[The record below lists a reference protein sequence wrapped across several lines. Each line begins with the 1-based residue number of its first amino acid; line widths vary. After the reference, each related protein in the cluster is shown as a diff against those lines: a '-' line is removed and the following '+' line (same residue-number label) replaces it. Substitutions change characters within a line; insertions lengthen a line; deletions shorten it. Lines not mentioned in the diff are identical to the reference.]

1 MKITEL
7 YNINKL
13 NLNFEEIIIDANQLR
28 INSYEWHVTILIV
41 IIEFILLSF
50 NDIKKVPK
58 SFINQISII
67 RKKIG
72 EIKDKDLEKDKIK
85 IFNYVRNAILSL
97 NYIFKFEK
105 DEKVLFE
112 NCEIID
118 NISKYFEINI
128 MFNLDII
135 KLPLVM
141 IQVYLNLI
149 NFESF
154 WFKFDEEKIEVN
166 NDNDDKGEKNYKNI
180 FLNFFNAFKKISN
193 ETSNEIKDLIRTEF
207 EDYRENQEYLIKI
220 FPFLKNS
227 DFNFESELILSE
239 LIDFHKDYHKLM
251 KKLFTF
257 NKLWSDKK
265 LFFTEEKK
273 KKYLKY
279 KSINYYTKNYLK
291 PFLFPDLD
299 YKYSYPKFTKFK
311 IDKDLYIEEEN
322 TDEYNFNLECQEFD
336 NFNINYEENILKKI
350 EDNPTIIS
358 FDVCMVKR
366 THHVKGKLFVFSDNK
381 SLIKKIKF
389 YSYPPNIAI
398 KIPGCNT
405 YNKKIKDKINE
416 ENSNCF
422 GSIFKCPEKDMNT
435 KIEINIK
442 DIRMILRKIYF
453 YRKSAVEI
461 FTKNKSYFFN
471 FSHKT
476 SKEKNCEDFTNL
488 FACFISEFYPIGI
501 KTEKKK
507 VEIIGYSR
515 QFESLLKNYNEKDYD
530 VSKKGNKFISSL
542 IEHWTYNEDD
552 IEFSTLDF
560 LIYLN
565 LLSNRSYNDIFQY
578 PVFPVL
584 FFYDLVDGNTF
595 NIVERKLDNH
605 IGFQDVT
612 EESKKRKNL
621 IKTTYL
627 NSVKEFQEEEDEEEA
642 ENIEIPSYFSTH
654 YSNDFYICNFLV
666 RVFPFSFLSIE
677 QQGVGFDDPNRLFFA
692 IENTFYNMSRIKS
705 DLREL
710 IPELFYFPEIFWN
723 LNKLNFHKRTNGDSI
738 DDVQMPQNI
747 SNIGEENSFNI
758 NLNYKYEKSNY
769 YKTFI
774 FLEKMRNFLE
784 SKNTDIISWIKIIF
798 GPKQKYKNNKKE
810 DLYFRN
816 ESYLDYTDNKN
827 NEFKLFR
834 KNKILMSSV
843 EFGITPMQTV
853 FEEDINK
860 RKNKN
865 IIYNS
870 SFKDN
875 KKLFERMC
883 KIIINKIKN
892 KTNDD
897 NDIYLI
903 NDTRKKF
910 KSIENNLIK
919 YPEIYISYIYKKKS
933 IKINGYKTGKIEF
946 LKLKENKNY
955 YLISEFFDHKDEIIH
970 INYNSRLNMICSSSK
985 DGLLNVYILPNKLL
999 TTIKNPNK
1007 HFFDLIFLASNPF
1020 PSIIALEFES
1030 GNIFSYTIN
1039 GFKIKEENIFN
1050 LLGKNKNDKTDL
1062 YVSSYFNENGG
1073 TFKDRLIFIEYDA
1086 TRNDNIYKCHLIK
1099 VPLFGEEE
1107 GKTIDIRVK

>member
-1 MKITEL
+1 MDVKEDMNKNEIKTKLRNENDINNIGNYLFGKTKNIPVPLLKENLYYFFSNKNIYNEKGTKIKSQEDYLALLNILSEYIKDGNEFILLYFKKINIDLIKILFNGYISLNINDITNKEFALKVIKDIILLFFSNDLFYLIYNKLSKIFRRFNLIEDKEKLFNKFCNLFDLWKLIYNIDNREKINSNFFSLIGQNVIFLVYLNKYKIKDFNIQIDFEENFSNINLNNNELINISSFDSEPKVFKFKDIIKENKEKLISSKIYNDILYEDIQYYGGMESFIPIIKIIKYFISAFKENEDIIQKLNEILINIIKQIIQFIFYSKINFENFKNILVPLLSALAEINQVIPPNMKNNLYSNSIFSLLYIIIISSSLPFAIKKSYMKITEL

-13 NLNFEEIIIDANQLR
+13 NLNFEEIIIDVNKLR

-85 IFNYVRNAILSL
+85 IFNYVRNSILSL

-128 MFNLDII
+128 MYNLDII

-154 WFKFDEEKIEVN
+154 WFKFDEEKIEMI
-166 NDNDDKGEKNYKNI
+166 NDNDDKDEKNYKNI

-299 YKYSYPKFTKFK
+299 YKYSYPKFSKFK

-515 QFESLLKNYNEKDYD
+515 QFE
-530 VSKKGNKFISSL
+530 
-542 IEHWTYNEDD
+542 
-552 IEFSTLDF
+552 
-560 LIYLN
+560 
-565 LLSNRSYNDIFQY
+565 
-578 PVFPVL
+578 
-584 FFYDLVDGNTF
+584 
-595 NIVERKLDNH
+595 
-605 IGFQDVT
+605 
-612 EESKKRKNL
+612 
-621 IKTTYL
+621 
-627 NSVKEFQEEEDEEEA
+627 
-642 ENIEIPSYFSTH
+642 
-654 YSNDFYICNFLV
+654 
-666 RVFPFSFLSIE
+666 
-677 QQGVGFDDPNRLFFA
+677 
-692 IENTFYNMSRIKS
+692 
-705 DLREL
+705 
-710 IPELFYFPEIFWN
+710 
-723 LNKLNFHKRTNGDSI
+723 
-738 DDVQMPQNI
+738 
-747 SNIGEENSFNI
+747 
-758 NLNYKYEKSNY
+758 
-769 YKTFI
+769 
-774 FLEKMRNFLE
+774 
-784 SKNTDIISWIKIIF
+784 
-798 GPKQKYKNNKKE
+798 
-810 DLYFRN
+810 
-816 ESYLDYTDNKN
+816 
-827 NEFKLFR
+827 
-834 KNKILMSSV
+834 
-843 EFGITPMQTV
+843 
-853 FEEDINK
+853 
-860 RKNKN
+860 
-865 IIYNS
+865 
-870 SFKDN
+870 
-875 KKLFERMC
+875 
-883 KIIINKIKN
+883 
-892 KTNDD
+892 
-897 NDIYLI
+897 
-903 NDTRKKF
+903 
-910 KSIENNLIK
+910 
-919 YPEIYISYIYKKKS
+919 
-933 IKINGYKTGKIEF
+933 
-946 LKLKENKNY
+946 
-955 YLISEFFDHKDEIIH
+955 
-970 INYNSRLNMICSSSK
+970 
-985 DGLLNVYILPNKLL
+985 
-999 TTIKNPNK
+999 
-1007 HFFDLIFLASNPF
+1007 
-1020 PSIIALEFES
+1020 
-1030 GNIFSYTIN
+1030 
-1039 GFKIKEENIFN
+1039 
-1050 LLGKNKNDKTDL
+1050 
-1062 YVSSYFNENGG
+1062 
-1073 TFKDRLIFIEYDA
+1073 
-1086 TRNDNIYKCHLIK
+1086 
-1099 VPLFGEEE
+1099 
-1107 GKTIDIRVK
+1107 